1 MPLSA
6 TLRHPLG
13 FGGVE
18 CIDVDADPPAHRL
31 NSNIQPTPTAEESL
45 EAWLRL
51 LDSDGQAAHAWL
63 THDLFRL
70 ARERGLIRVSI
81 TSYNTLDL
89 ADGATKWGVVIA
101 GIAMVLVPSAGLI
114 LWSLGQTAGD
124 LLTAWLIPIGAV
136 TVLTRMR
143 RVAPSGWPWIA
154 AVVLGAAVL
163 LVLKGSGASR
173 HESILGFGLAWAV
186 ALPWLVDR
194 LSQAAAARTLYVK
207 ADHFNRAI
215 AFGKIRIHRR

>member
-1 MPLSA
+1 M
-6 TLRHPLG
+6 
-13 FGGVE
+13 
-18 CIDVDADPPAHRL
+18 

-51 LDSDGQAAHAWL
+51 LDSDGQAALAWL

-70 ARERGLIRVSI
+70 ARERGLIRVFI
-81 TSYNTLDL
+81 TAHNALDL
-89 ADGATKWGVVIA
+89 ADGPAKWGVVIA
-101 GIAMVLVPSAGLI
+101 GIAMMLVPAAGLG
-114 LWSLGQTAGD
+114 LWSLGQPAGD
-124 LLTAWLIPIGAV
+124 LLSAWLIPIGAL

-154 AVVLGAAVL
+154 AVVLGVAVL
-163 LVLKGSGASR
+163 LVLKGSVASR
-173 HESILGFGLAWAV
+173 HECILGFGLAWAV
-186 ALPWLVDR
+186 TLPWLIDR
-194 LSQAAAARTLYVK
+194 LSQAAAVRTLCVK